1 MAGDHAG
8 QNRVDLFELLQAAHV
23 GNRSAHD
30 ALLLDLRLPIRRFL
44 RSRFRFDVDPAM
56 WLEDVEQQTLL
67 HVHCHLGDC
76 RATSDGEL
84 VAWAL
89 MVARHAAHDVLRRSA
104 ASHNGRS
111 LDVLEDLV
119 DQGGPDDSADASLDA
134 RRVVDA
140 QRFLSE
146 LDQELLWRRLVSQ
159 ESWVEVGASLGLSW
173 TAARGRFQRAQ
184 SFLRRLIER

>member
-1 MAGDHAG
+1 MEGDHAG
-8 QNRVDLFELLQAAHV
+8 QKRVELFELLRAAHA
-23 GNRSAHD
+23 GDRSAHD

-56 WLEDVEQQTLL
+56 WLEDVEQETLL

-84 VAWAL
+84 VAWVL
-89 MVARHAAHDVLRRSA
+89 MVARRAALDVLRRPVDSSGMR
-104 ASHNGRS
+104 SHVDLEGLADPGGVDEDNEPS
-111 LDVLEDLV
+111 LE
-119 DQGGPDDSADASLDA
+119 A
-134 RRVVDA
+134 RRLVDA
-140 QRFLSE
+140 QQFLPE

-173 TAARGRFQRAQ
+173 TAARRRFQRAQ
-184 SFLRRLIER
+184 SFLRQFTKT